1 MKKLYT
7 LLLPVLFASTACT
20 TSFNKTLTC
29 TYEITGG
36 KDIEMVMVYN
46 QDGVTSY
53 TLTGDKSN
61 EANIKQGAQTQGTEQ
76 YAINMKAALE
86 SSGYTCSLVDSK

>member
-1 MKKLYT
+1 MKKYILSLT
-7 LLLPVLFASTACT
+7 VLFASTACS
-20 TSFNKTLTC
+20 TSFNRTLTC
-29 TYEITGG
+29 THEITGG

-61 EANIKQGAQTQGTEQ
+61 EANIQTAAKTQGTEQ
-76 YAINMKAALE
+76 YAINMKSALE
-86 SSGYTCSLVDSK
+86 SSGYTCSLVDNK